1 VIVNKKKL
9 YPWYFAAGALVVYG
23 ALFVLPSL
31 VGIGYSF
38 TDWSS
43 YSDEISFVGLDN
55 FAEIFSPKRDYLD
68 YIWNTLWFTAATT
81 IAKTVLALA
90 FAMLLAKGVKALNW
104 HRAILYMPAVLSVL
118 IVGMVFTA
126 IMDPRYGL
134 LNTSLRAVG
143 LDFLAQKWLTDPKL
157 AMWSVIGVDIWR
169 GMGYIMTILIVGILS
184 ISATYDEAAQIDGA
198 SAWQRFRHITLPLLR
213 PTLAV
218 TIVLNVLYGLKVF
231 DIVYVLTNGGPG
243 HRTEV
248 LYTAVFEEFSRGRYA
263 VGTALSTVMLLIM
276 VVTGVFMIRVLTRNE
291 VQE

>member
-1 VIVNKKKL
+1 MDKKKL

-43 YSDEISFVGLDN
+43 YSDGISFVGWTN
-55 FAEIFSPKRDYLD
+55 FAEVFSPERNYLG
-68 YIWNTLWFTAATT
+68 YIWNTLGFTAATT
-81 IAKTVLALA
+81 VLKTVLALA
-90 FAMLLAKGVKALNW
+90 FAMLLSRGIRALNL

-126 IMDPRYGL
+126 ILDPRDGL
-134 LNTSLRAVG
+134 LNESLRAVG
-143 LDFLAQKWLTDPKL
+143 LDGLTQRWLTDPRL
-157 AMWSVIGVDIWR
+157 AMWSVIGVDVWR

-184 ISATYDEAAQIDGA
+184 ISTTYDEAAQIDGA
-198 SAWQRFRHITLPLLR
+198 SAWQRFWHITLPLLR

-248 LYTAVFEEFSRGRYA
+248 LYTAVFQEFSRGRYA
-263 VGTALSTVMLLIM
+263 VGTALSTVMLVVM

>member
-1 VIVNKKKL
+1 MNKKQL
-9 YPWYFAAGALVVYG
+9 YPWYFASGALVIYG
-23 ALFVLPSL
+23 VLFVLPSL

-43 YSDEISFVGLDN
+43 YSDEVSFVGLKN
-55 FAEIFSPKRDYLD
+55 FADVFSPKRDYLG
-68 YIWNTLWFTAATT
+68 YIWNTLWFTAVTT
-81 IAKTVLALA
+81 VLKTVLALA
-90 FAMLLAKGVKALNW
+90 FAMLLAKGVRALNW

-126 IMDPRYGL
+126 ILDPRYGL
-134 LNTSLRAVG
+134 LNVTLRAAG
-143 LDFLAQKWLTDPKL
+143 LESMTQRWLTDPKL
-157 AMWSVIGVDIWR
+157 AMWSVIGVDVWR

-198 SAWQRFRHITLPLLR
+198 SPWQRFRHITLPLLR

-248 LYTAVFEEFSRGRYA
+248 LYTAVFQEFSRGRYA
-263 VGTALSTVMLLIM
+263 VGTALSTVMLVIM
-276 VVTGVFMIRVLTRNE
+276 VVTGVFMIRALTRNE